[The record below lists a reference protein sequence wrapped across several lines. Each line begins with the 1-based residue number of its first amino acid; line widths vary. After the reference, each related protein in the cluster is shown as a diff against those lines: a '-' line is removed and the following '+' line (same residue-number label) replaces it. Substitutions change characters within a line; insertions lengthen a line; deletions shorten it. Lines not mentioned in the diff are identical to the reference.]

1 MERRRRRHFS
11 REFKLEAVRLIT
23 EGKRAVSEVARELDV
38 KPERLRQWRREL
50 APSLVP
56 AARSEAEE
64 LARLRREN
72 AALRQEREFL
82 GKAAAYFANRPR

>member
-1 MERRRRRHFS
+1 MERRTRRHFS

-38 KPERLRQWRREL
+38 KPERLREWRRQVAPEL
-50 APSLVP
+50 VSAP
-56 AARSEAEE
+56 RSEAEE

-72 AALRQEREFL
+72 AMLRQEREFL
-82 GKAAAYFANRPR
+82 GKATAYFANRPR